1 MSGTVSNIG
10 ITLAIVS
17 TYPPRRC
24 GIATYSRDLAV
35 ALNDAAPDVRVEV
48 CALDRDGLA
57 YPATVR
63 TVIRQDERSDYRKAA
78 QRVAAFGVGAVVI
91 QHEFGIFGGVDG
103 AWITDFA
110 AELHRLGVPYLVT
123 LHTVLS
129 TPSPTQAGTLFRLC
143 RDAAAVTVFTGTA
156 RRLAVG
162 TGIAPPD
169 RIVHVPHGAPP
180 PGSGGDVRPEVAS
193 TLDRLAGRR
202 LLSTF
207 GLLSPNKGLET
218 AIAALG
224 LIADQHPDVTYLIA
238 GSTHPEVARQE
249 GENYRDKLILAVER
263 ANLQDRVVFLD
274 TFLSDAE
281 ISAVLARTEIFCTPY
296 RSREQISSGALTFAV
311 AAGCPVVSTSYFYAE
326 DMLAGGAGI
335 AVPPE
340 DPEAYAEALHTLLS
354 DPDRLER
361 AREAA
366 RTQGAGLHWTAVA
379 RRFAGI
385 ARATA
390 ARRTRPVPDA
400 VATDAA
406 GMALVDVPKLKLT
419 HLNRITD
426 SGGVVQFSD
435 RAKPDL
441 GSGYCVDDVARLA
454 IVAAGL
460 CDVPVR
466 ELKGTDP
473 HDWLDTSLAFLEAG
487 YDAAAFGSR
496 NMRDATGVWLDEPH
510 RGDHVGRLLWSLGE
524 VAAGAAVPDKYR
536 ERAAALL
543 DVARPSLRV
552 LSTVRSTAYALLGLV
567 RVPEP
572 TPELALGVARLEAAF
587 RTNATDDWPWFEDE
601 LTYDNARL
609 AQALLAGGERAGD
622 GAVVHDAL
630 RALDWYLG
638 QVGLGQT
645 DPGQADPGETGPG
658 EEPEGYLALVG
669 NLWRRK
675 GALPPEYEGDEQ
687 PIDAAA
693 VVEACV
699 EAWRITGRE
708 FYADRAR
715 RAFGW
720 FLGANRL
727 GLPLYDASSGG
738 GRDGLRETD
747 VNLNQGAESTLAYY
761 QALLALRSAD
771 LL

>member
-1 MSGTVSNIG
+1 
-10 ITLAIVS
+10 
-17 TYPPRRC
+17 
-24 GIATYSRDLAV
+24 
-35 ALNDAAPDVRVEV
+35 
-48 CALDRDGLA
+48 
-57 YPATVR
+57 
-63 TVIRQDERSDYRKAA
+63 
-78 QRVAAFGVGAVVI
+78 VGAVVI
-91 QHEFGIFGGVDG
+91 QHEYGIFGGLYGV
-103 AWITDFA
+103 WITDFA
-110 AELHRLGVPYLVT
+110 AELHRLGIPYLVT

-129 TPSPTQAGTLFRLC
+129 TPSPSQAGALYRLC

-162 TGIAPPD
+162 TGVAPPD
-169 RIVHVPHGAPP
+169 RIVHLPHGAPP
-180 PGSGGDVRPEVAS
+180 PDGGGDVRPEVAAA
-193 TLDRLAGRR
+193 LDRLAGRR

-224 LIADQHPDVTYLIA
+224 LIAARHPDVSYLIA

-249 GENYRDKLILAVER
+249 GENYRDNLVLAVR
-263 ANLQDRVVFLD
+263 SANLEDRVVFLD
-274 TFLSDAE
+274 TFLSDGE

-311 AAGCPVVSTSYFYAE
+311 AAGCPVVSTAYFYAE

-335 AVPPE
+335 TVPPE
-340 DPEAYAEALHTLLS
+340 DPEAYAEALHALLS

-361 AREAA
+361 ARAAA
-366 RTQGAGLHWTAVA
+366 RTQGAALHWTAVA

-390 ARRTRPVPDA
+390 ARRARPVPDA

-406 GMALVDVPKLKLT
+406 GMARVDVPKLKLT

-426 SGGVVQFSD
+426 SGGIVQFSD

-441 GSGYCVDDVARLA
+441 ASGYCVDDVARLA

-460 CDVPVR
+460 CDIPVR
-466 ELKGTDP
+466 ELKGADP
-473 HDWLDTSLAFLEAG
+473 HDWLDTALSFLEAA
-487 YDAAAFGSR
+487 YDPAALGAR
-496 NMRDATGVWLDEPH
+496 NMRDATGGWLDEPH
-510 RGDHVGRLLWSLGE
+510 SGDHVGRLLWALGD
-524 VAAGAAVPDKYR
+524 VAAGGAVPDKYR

-543 DVARPSLRV
+543 EQARPALPA
-552 LSTVRSTAYALLGLV
+552 LTTVRSTAYALLGLA

-572 TPELALGVARLEAAF
+572 SAELALGSARLQAAF
-587 RTNATDDWPWFEDE
+587 RATATEDWPWFEEE

-622 GAVVHDAL
+622 AAMVRDAL

-638 QVGLGQT
+638 QVGLAG
-645 DPGQADPGETGPG
+645 GSE
-658 EEPEGYLALVG
+658 EEPEGHLTLVG
-669 NLWRRK
+669 NRWRRK
-675 GALPPEYEGDEQ
+675 GAPRPAGGGDEGDEQ

-699 EAWRITGRE
+699 QAWRVTGRE
-708 FYADRAR
+708 VYADRAR

-738 GRDGLRETD
+738 GRDGLRATD

-761 QALLALRSAD
+761 QALLSLRSAD
-771 LL
+771 LV